1 MRIHILLFY
10 CTNWLLVTSFPI
22 RSSLVQPR
30 TGSWSSSSETLLGS
44 SSSTTAAEKTTTT
57 TTTTTNIVTPNQ
69 SFRETKQG
77 ELSVVTFNM
86 LAPFYNSLAIDD
98 WQQREAFAK
107 EDRAT
112 RVPLAVQMAKQ
123 ANGDILCLQE
133 VEGGPELE
141 PILATLL
148 AEPYGDTR
156 GYDSF
161 LWAPLMPKRIGD
173 VVGLCVAWRSQRHRV
188 SILTINIYIIL
199 CVSFYWF
206 CVVLCCVVLCFCN
219 RHPY

>member
-1 MRIHILLFY
+1 
-10 CTNWLLVTSFPI
+10 VAPD
-22 RSSLVQPR
+22 
-30 TGSWSSSSETLLGS
+30 
-44 SSSTTAAEKTTTT
+44 
-57 TTTTTNIVTPNQ
+57 Q
-69 SFRETKQG
+69 SFRETTQG

-141 PILATLL
+141 PILAKLL
-148 AEPYGDTR
+148 AEPYGDTQ

-188 SILTINIYIIL
+188 STVLAIYCVCSL
-199 CVSFYWF
+199 CFAGSFTTDSSFLVSFHLFLLTLLSWW
-206 CVVLCCVVLCFCN
+206 
-219 RHPY
+219 HPTVSREA

>member
-10 CTNWLLVTSFPI
+10 CTNWLVVTSFPI
-22 RSSLVQPR
+22 RSSLQPR
-30 TGSWSSSSETLLGS
+30 TGSWSSSETLLGS
-44 SSSTTAAEKTTTT
+44 SSTAVET
-57 TTTTTNIVTPNQ
+57 TTTTTNIVAPNQ
-69 SFRETKQG
+69 SFRETTQG

-98 WQQREAFAK
+98 WQQREVFAK

-148 AEPYGDTR
+148 AEPYGDTQ

-188 SILTINIYIIL
+188 ST
-199 CVSFYWF
+199 
-206 CVVLCCVVLCFCN
+206 
-219 RHPY
+219 